1 MFDFL
6 KRWVSPAQPPAPARR
21 SAAGTSQRSTRS
33 KGASLSAPLPLPVPA
48 PEVIEGNEETDWA
61 LWEDSV
67 SVLDSRIGPLAPRDS
82 VYDRLPSSQ
91 FDDADAFSSV
101 RKRDK

>member
-6 KRWVSPAQPPAPARR
+6 KRWVSPARPPAPGTRR
-21 SAAGTSQRSTRS
+21 SSAGKSQKSTRS
-33 KGASLSAPLPLPVPA
+33 KGPSLSAPLPLPV

-67 SVLDSRIGPLAPRDS
+67 SVLDSRAQPLAPRDS

-91 FDDADAFSSV
+91 FDDSDAFSSV

>member
-6 KRWVSPAQPPAPARR
+6 KRWASPARPPAPGTRR
-21 SAAGTSQRSTRS
+21 SSAGKSQKSTRS
-33 KGASLSAPLPLPVPA
+33 KGPSLSAPLPLPVP
-48 PEVIEGNEETDWA
+48 EVIEGNEESDWA

-67 SVLDSRIGPLAPRDS
+67 SQPLAPRDS
-82 VYDRLPSSQ
+82 VYDRLAPSSR
-91 FDDADAFSSV
+91 FNDVDAFGSV